1 MLGSSLAVGAVCC
14 ARHHLA
20 FTLRAVLRE
29 LFTVSVCVA
38 LCSPALFCA
47 FIIPGQSSC
56 CLPPV
61 IVMQPRAWRV
71 VFASGGCGRCQR
83 RKLRPQAMH
92 PSLHYCL
99 RIHEHVPPLPS
110 CAQVPFPVP
119 SIPARPPLPTASTTA
134 ATASTTA
141 ATASTTAATGV
152 VVAATAAAALPVTT
166 GTAAAAAL
174 PPLLRRW
181 QLPPTATAAL
191 PLPTSPTVVASAI
204 VAVPPSPLPYAGTS

>member
-20 FTLRAVLRE
+20 FTPLRAVLRE
-29 LFTVSVCVA
+29 LFTISVCVA
-38 LCSPALFCA
+38 LCGPALFCA

-71 VFASGGCGRCQR
+71 VFASGGCGPCQR
-83 RKLRPQAMH
+83 RKVRPQAMH

-99 RIHEHVPPLPS
+99 RIHEHVPPMPS
-110 CAQVPFPVP
+110 CAQVPFRVP
-119 SIPARPPLPTASTTA
+119 SIPATA
-134 ATASTTA
+134 ATYRQHYRRYRQHYRCYRCRRRSDRCCRPPGRHCRLRHYRRSCA
-141 ATASTTAATGV
+141 AGS
-152 VVAATAAAALPVTT
+152 
-166 GTAAAAAL
+166 
-174 PPLLRRW
+174 
-181 QLPPTATAAL
+181 TAAL

-204 VAVPPSPLPYAGTS
+204 VAVPPSPLPYAGMS